1 MIVSLQIDTYTK
13 MNEENRRSNRTK
25 EEKERFFQYY
35 IDNNDSGDLSRLD
48 YVKLGFF
55 IIKILYWFV
64 HSKKWEFDKFI
75 YNNDKFLRFLD

>member
-1 MIVSLQIDTYTK
+1 

-48 YVKLGFF
+48 YVKKVSL
-55 IIKILYWFV
+55 
-64 HSKKWEFDKFI
+64 
-75 YNNDKFLRFLD
+75 KFLPEPLKII